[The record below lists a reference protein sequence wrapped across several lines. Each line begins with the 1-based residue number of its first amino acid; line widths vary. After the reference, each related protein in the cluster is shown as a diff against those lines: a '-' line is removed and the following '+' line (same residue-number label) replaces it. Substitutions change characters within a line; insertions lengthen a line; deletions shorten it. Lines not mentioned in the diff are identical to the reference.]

1 MSFYTLLNSFYSERP
16 RLLKH
21 YISSPDLKGLKI
33 LHISDVHGNTSI
45 LKKVLKIIKHQNLN
59 YHLLL
64 ITGDLLNKKKQLNE
78 IIELL
83 SDLSVRAIL
92 FSGFVPGN
100 NEKYKKY
107 RSYFPKIALELTKIN
122 IEILSNRII
131 KLPFNNAKITICGLD
146 DIMEGKPDILSIMNK
161 VTFDKSRSILLCHV
175 PSICFS
181 PLFNQFS
188 LVLSGHT
195 HGGQINPPFTG
206 PLYLNV
212 DVLPIKLSSGM
223 HKLNSTYFHISR
235 GIGTS
240 TVHFRLNCP
249 PEATLIEMI

>member
-1 MSFYTLLNSFYSERP
+1 MSLYNIINTFYSEKP
-16 RLLKH
+16 RVLKH
-21 YISSPDLKGLKI
+21 SISSPELKGLKI
-33 LHISDVHGNTSI
+33 LHLSDIHGKTSVLKKI
-45 LKKVLKIIKHQNLN
+45 LKIVIKKKLD

-64 ITGDLLNKKKQLNE
+64 ITGDLLNKSNQLNE
-78 IIELL
+78 IIELMHNF
-83 SDLSVRAIL
+83 SQNARL
-92 FSGFVPGN
+92 FSCFVPGN

-107 RSYFPKIALELTKIN
+107 RKFYPKIMLELTKIN
-122 IEILSNRII
+122 VEILCNRIV
-131 KLPFNNAKITICGLD
+131 KLPFNDKQITLCGID
-146 DIMEGKPDILSIMNK
+146 DLMEGKPDILKIMQN
-161 VTFDKSRSILLCHV
+161 VTFDKACSILLCHV

-212 DVLPIKLSSGM
+212 NVLPKNLCSGM
-223 HKLNSTYFHISR
+223 HRLNSTYFHISR

-240 TVHFRLNCP
+240 TVHFRLNSP
-249 PEATLIEMI
+249 PEATLIEMV